1 MTMARSHKAADA
13 LLRHPDIPSH
23 IINQYIPD
31 PHTLAILRETCT
43 TLLQAVRDTDPGQ
56 ACEFVRARGWT
67 YPQDVCQQAAS
78 GGHLEVLQWAR
89 QNGCPWDGRTC
100 RSAADGGHR
109 EVLQWARANGCSG

>member
-1 MTMARSHKAADA
+1 MTVTTRPPTAWAPESQSVLNHLRDVDLPARVDQIMTMARSHKAADA

-56 ACEFVRARGWT
+56 DCELVRARGW
-67 YPQDVCQQAAS
+67 
-78 GGHLEVLQWAR
+78 R
-89 QNGCPWDGRTC
+89 
-100 RSAADGGHR
+100 
-109 EVLQWARANGCSG
+109 